1 MAETHADQASR
12 RGEPVAASIL
22 FLLASVQ
29 VLWFTVLPDLDPTG
43 NVWSVSLLFVIL
55 VGAYLGLSGSD
66 ARERI
71 WFLLGGST
79 RRLLIGPG
87 FLLIV
92 ALAYAWTNGLPMEPR
107 VTVYAAYLFAP
118 PVLILLCCRS
128 SASTSL
134 WGLAAAL
141 LFWMPIEFDLLPSLP
156 FPPPDGYDVSRVV
169 AIVAAF
175 YLFLVGWPLKG
186 IGYSLSFG
194 WDDLKLAGTAFV
206 VYALVALPLGLTI
219 GFLAWRPDVSI
230 GGLLVTPIVIYLITA
245 LPEEFLF
252 RGVMQNILMRYCGS
266 TIGLTLAAI
275 IFGLAHLPDLRYVLL
290 ATLAGFAYGWVY
302 LRTGRITASALTHT
316 SVNWIWG
323 LLLSY
328 P

>member
-55 VGAYLGLSGSD
+55 VGAYLGLSVSD

-107 VTVYAAYLFAP
+107 VTVYD
-118 PVLILLCCRS
+118 S
-128 SASTSL
+128 S
-134 WGLAAAL
+134 
-141 LFWMPIEFDLLPSLP
+141 LLPKQRI
-156 FPPPDGYDVSRVV
+156 DVAVGVSCGASFLDAHRVRPV
-169 AIVAAF
+169 AFTAVSSS
-175 YLFLVGWPLKG
+175 GW
-186 IGYSLSFG
+186 
-194 WDDLKLAGTAFV
+194 
-206 VYALVALPLGLTI
+206 
-219 GFLAWRPDVSI
+219 
-230 GGLLVTPIVIYLITA
+230 
-245 LPEEFLF
+245 
-252 RGVMQNILMRYCGS
+252 
-266 TIGLTLAAI
+266 
-275 IFGLAHLPDLRYVLL
+275 LR
-290 ATLAGFAYGWVY
+290 
-302 LRTGRITASALTHT
+302 R
-316 SVNWIWG
+316 
-323 LLLSY
+323 
-328 P
+328 

>member
-1 MAETHADQASR
+1 MAETRADQTSR
-12 RGEPVAASIL
+12 RGELVAASIL

-55 VGAYLGLSGSD
+55 VGAYLGLSISA

-71 WFLLGGST
+71 RSLLGSST

-87 FLLIV
+87 ILLVV
-92 ALAYAWTNGLPMEPR
+92 ALAYAATSGLPMESR

-118 PVLILLCCRS
+118 PVLLLFCRGS
-128 SASTSL
+128 SESASL

-194 WDDLKLAGTAFV
+194 WGDLKLAGAAFV
-206 VYALVALPLGLTI
+206 GYALVALPLGLAV

-230 GGLLVTPIVIYLITA
+230 GGLLVTPVVIYMITA

-266 TIGLTLAAI
+266 TLGLAIAAI
-275 IFGLAHLPDLRYVLL
+275 IFGLAHLPDVRYVLL
-290 ATLAGFAYGWVY
+290 ATLAGLAYGWVY
-302 LRTGRITASALTHT
+302 LRTGKITASALTHT